1 MTTKKIRG
9 NTVGTTT
16 PRPDFNQS
24 NPKKADYIKNR
35 PLDRLLPAISADDEN
50 KILRVKDGKWE
61 AVPHEELITPQM
73 FGAKADGVTDD
84 SEAIRAAIAAL
95 PKENGTLYFPPGVY
109 IHGDGITTGES
120 YGYIANDKGE
130 LYRPNVNKDN
140 NYASA
145 NVGRDIRFYFDGYT
159 NLNILGYGAEI
170 RSNDGNG
177 QTRNNAMFMFYN
189 CHGVK
194 IKGLKLDGRRQ
205 ERGIDQDDYIP
216 GPINEFLQ
224 CNITFSY
231 HCSDILIED
240 VTSVNSVHDGIS
252 IGWTNS
258 NVKIINCVCDNAQRN
273 GIAICGCENVVIEGC
288 QCNDNGVSGDGY
300 RGIAPKC
307 GIDIEAHP
315 ITDPS
320 GIITSKN
327 ANTNVH
333 VSNCN
338 IENNEVL
345 GITVSNWANTVTI
358 DGCYFKNN
366 RTNVYDKG
374 EEKQTE
380 NIYIRNSTL
389 INSRLHTEF
398 TVSEN
403 NYIENHY
410 VKGDPYLAN
419 GYSCDDIDSRLDAK
433 YICRN
438 NTFKFVV
445 DDESEVPEGAYMGI
459 RIWNNT
465 EFIGNRVIG
474 AFSIG
479 KLYPVTLLGKVFK
492 DNVFERVYTEIN
504 GYDALKEWDSV
515 NNDWSYA
522 RSRIYYREKYFA
534 VNDETGEYELSD
546 SYRNNNDFGEYY
558 TYGRFDM
565 NREILTDTSITK
577 SYSLLAN
584 AGSVFRIHPLATTKL
599 NAFYLGQEEEVIF
612 PSWDYTRIQHVL
624 KHESLHESING
635 KSIVSVYID
644 STNGF
649 VYVQFN
655 VSHPNFTVTRH
666 ADNSFKQAVFDEP
679 IEDVTDKVKSGEIKL
694 LSSMGTYMIRS
705 YGNSRNFG
713 YGMLPGTMYYDTSL
727 QMPLWYYQNGNTKK
741 WLDKDGNDA
750 SRFYG
755 FTIDG
760 VCCTAKHPNETNEA
774 ELFSSWVKSKRN
786 DLRLRA
792 SDIRYGS
799 GSLLVTADGSKV
811 LCLRE
816 DADPSNNFDGVVWD
830 TWGISERTYYLV
842 DYPNANPDY
851 SNVPVFWNGT
861 ELVTTP
867 IYKGEVEEA

>member
-1 MTTKKIRG
+1 MKKIRG

-24 NPKKADYIKNR
+24 NSKKADYIKNR
-35 PLDRLLPAISADDEN
+35 PLDRLLPPISADDEN
-50 KILRVKDGKWE
+50 KIIRVKDGKWE

-73 FGAKADGVTDD
+73 FGAKADGVSDD

-177 QTRNNAMFMFYN
+177 QTRNNAMFMFYG

-205 ERGIDQDDYIP
+205 ERGVDQDDYIP

-273 GIAICGCENVVIEGC
+273 GIAICGCDNVVIEGC
-288 QCNDNGVSGDGY
+288 QCNDNGVSGEGY

-320 GIITSKN
+320 GIIISKN

-380 NIYIRNSTL
+380 NIYITNSTL
-389 INSRLHTEF
+389 INSRLHAEF

-403 NYIENHY
+403 NYVENHY
-410 VKGDPYLAN
+410 VKGDPYLTN
-419 GYSCDDIDSRLDAK
+419 GWSFDDSDSRADIEYLCKNNIFKFIVDNESDIDS
-433 YICRN
+433 N
-438 NTFKFVV
+438 
-445 DDESEVPEGAYMGI
+445 SYMGI
-459 RIWNNT
+459 RLEKKMN
-465 EFIGNRVIG
+465 FIGNRVVG
-474 AFSIG
+474 TFSAKKDFYPS
-479 KLYPVTLLGKVFK
+479 KLLNSCCK
-492 DNVFERVYTEIN
+492 DNVFERVYTELNGIN
-504 GYDALKEWDSV
+504 LLDYKVV
-515 NNDWSYA
+515 NVEN
-522 RSRIYYREKYFA
+522 RIYYSEGYGRGQYRE
-534 VNDETGEYELSD
+534 
-546 SYRNNNDFGEYY
+546 NNDFGEYK
-558 TYGRFDM
+558 TYGRVDM
-565 NREILTDTSITK
+565 NRKILTDTSITK
-577 SYSLLAN
+577 SYSLIAE
-584 AGSVFRIHPLATTKL
+584 AGSVFKIKDTATTKL

-612 PSWDYTRIQHVL
+612 PSWSFSRIQHVL
-624 KHESLHESING
+624 KHESLVTELKDKTIF
-635 KSIVSVYID
+635 SVYI
-644 STNGF
+644 SSETGNGCI
-649 VYVQFN
+649 YVKFN
-655 VSHPNFTVTRH
+655 FANPNFTVTRN
-666 ADNSFKQAVFDEP
+666 ADNSFGQAIFGDPV
-679 IEDVTDKVKSGEIKL
+679 EDVTDKVKSGEIKL
-694 LSSMGTYMIRS
+694 LSSMGTYMIRT
-705 YGNSRNFG
+705 YGNDRKIG
-713 YGMLPGTMYYDTSL
+713 YGMLPGTTYFDTSL
-727 QMPLWYYQNGNTKK
+727 NRQLLWDESGKK
-741 WLDKDGNDA
+741 WIDKDGNDA

-760 VCCTAKHPNETNEA
+760 VHFTAKYQHPTNEA
-774 ELFSSWVKSKRN
+774 AETFASWVKSDKN
-786 DLRLRA
+786 TLRLRLA
-792 SDIRYGS
+792 DTGSDPVV
-799 GSLLVTADGSKV
+799 VTADGNKT
-811 LCLRE
+811 LY
-816 DADPSNNFDGVVWD
+816 VVYNGGEVPNRASYGIMSLKNGGAYFFKD
-830 TWGISERTYYLV
+830 TPG
-842 DYPNANPDY
+842 ANPDY

-867 IYKGEVEEA
+867 IYNGEVE